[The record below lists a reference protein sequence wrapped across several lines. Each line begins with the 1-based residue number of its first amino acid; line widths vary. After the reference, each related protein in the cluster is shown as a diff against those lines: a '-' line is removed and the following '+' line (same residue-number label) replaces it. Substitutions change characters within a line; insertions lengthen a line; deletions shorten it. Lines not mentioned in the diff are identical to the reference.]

1 MMIQFFVFGVFP
13 GLVFLA
19 AAMDMFTMTIPN
31 KLCLALVAAFFAAVP
46 FAALPI
52 ATVGWHVGAALI
64 ALAITFLLF
73 ASGVFGG
80 GDAKLTTA
88 IVLWLGPTL
97 ALDFALLAALFG
109 GLLTAGLMTLRAF
122 PSYTIS
128 VESSLGDAPAFVQC
142 RHSLW
147 NRTFCRGNDRLRSEP
162 LVRCRNRLLAET
174 LFDHRTAHRSIRSP
188 SVNLTYT
195 FTAHSTLEFCVPL
208 VGV

>member
-46 FAALPI
+46 FAELPL

-80 GDAKLTTA
+80 GDAKLTAA
-88 IVLWLGPTL
+88 IVSVAWPAL

-109 GLLTAGLMTLRAF
+109 GLLTAGLVTLRAF
-122 PSYTIS
+122 PILHDKRQNSPW
-128 VESSLGDAPAFVQC
+128 AA
-142 RHSLW
+142 
-147 NRTFCRGNDRLRSEP
+147 
-162 LVRCRNRLLAET
+162 RLLCRMSAFPMGSHF
-174 LFDHRTAHRSIRSP
+174 LPRR
-188 SVNLTYT
+188 
-195 FTAHSTLEFCVPL
+195 
-208 VGV
+208 

>member
-46 FAALPI
+46 FAELPI

-128 VESSLGDAPAFVQC
+128 VESSWATRLLSSNVGIPYGIALSAAAMIVFVQ
-142 RHSLW
+142 
-147 NRTFCRGNDRLRSEP
+147 
-162 LVRCRNRLLAET
+162 
-174 LFDHRTAHRSIRSP
+174 SP
-188 SVNLTYT
+188 W
-195 FTAHSTLEFCVPL
+195 FAAAIAF
-208 VGV
+208 